1 MRRTEQ
7 VQGLRLMKFEEVYG
21 RTHRGGLSQAEAA
34 EVLGVSER
42 TFRRW
47 RDRYE
52 AEGADG
58 LYDRRLGR
66 LSARRAPVDEVA
78 RVLELFD
85 TRYWDFTAKHFHEK
99 LVADHGFKR
108 SYNWLRLSLQAHGR
122 RRAAPRRGAHR
133 RKRPR
138 RALPGMM
145 LHQDGSSH
153 EWVPGR
159 WWDLIVTMDD
169 ATSDIYSAFFVAEE
183 GTMSSFQGVSEAIRA
198 KGLFCS
204 LYADRASHY
213 WNTPEAGGKVDKD
226 TPTQVGRAL
235 AQLGIEL
242 IPAYSPEARGRSE
255 RMFGTLQK
263 RLPQELRLAGITDM
277 VEANRFLKEVFLPQ
291 HNARFATPAED
302 RGTAFVP
309 FTGALD
315 DILCIHEERTVS
327 NDNTVRY
334 KRLAL
339 QIPAGRHRRHYVKA
353 RVRVH
358 EYPDGTMAVFYH
370 RAECLTHVG
379 DSQAVRSL
387 TQCGEPMRFAMAAPI
402 DLRNDFDSVSLRR
415 LAKRT
420 RDATQSRRLLALAEV
435 YDGGSRTDASRIGG
449 VGLQIIRDW
458 VLRFN
463 ARGPDGLVDG
473 KSPGA
478 PSKLNADHRRALAE
492 VVEAGPVPAVD
503 GVVRWRRKDLA
514 RWLLETFAISLD
526 ETTVGRELKALG
538 FAKIS
543 ARPRHYA
550 QNELAVEA
558 FKKNFPAELAK
569 IRARLPKGVE
579 IELWWQDEARIGQK
593 NKLTRRWAR
602 RGTRPRAPRDQRTEW
617 AYIFG
622 AICPAKG
629 KGAGLVMPWCD
640 TDAMAAHLIEI
651 SAAVDPGAHAV
662 LIVDQA
668 GWHLTPKLAIPDNI
682 TVLALPPRSPEL
694 NPVENVWQ
702 FMRDNWLSNRIFKSY
717 EDIVAL
723 CCQAWNNLIDQP
735 WKIMSLGMRKWAHG
749 F

>member
-1 MRRTEQ
+1 MRWTEQ

-66 LSARRAPVDEVA
+66 VSAGQALPREA
-78 RVLELFD
+78 
-85 TRYWDFTAKHFHEK
+85 
-99 LVADHGFKR
+99 GGR
-108 SYNWLRLSLQAHGR
+108 SRLQAQLQL
-122 RRAAPRRGAHR
+122 AAAELASPWAQARGAQAW

-169 ATSDIYSAFFVAEE
+169 ATSAIYSAFFVAEE

-277 VEANRFLKEVFLPQ
+277 AGANRFLKELFLPQ

-302 RGTAFVP
+302 QGTAFVP

-334 KRLAL
+334 KRLAP

-358 EYPDGTMAVFYH
+358 EYPDGTMAVFHGPRCLARYH
-370 RAECLTHVG
+370 AEG
-379 DSQAVRSL
+379 QPIDSQTR
-387 TQCGEPMRFAMAAPI
+387 EAA
-402 DLRNDFDSVSLRR
+402 
-415 LAKRT
+415 
-420 RDATQSRRLLALAEV
+420 
-435 YDGGSRTDASRIGG
+435 
-449 VGLQIIRDW
+449 
-458 VLRFN
+458 
-463 ARGPDGLVDG
+463 
-473 KSPGA
+473 
-478 PSKLNADHRRALAE
+478 
-492 VVEAGPVPAVD
+492 
-503 GVVRWRRKDLA
+503 
-514 RWLLETFAISLD
+514 
-526 ETTVGRELKALG
+526 
-538 FAKIS
+538 
-543 ARPRHYA
+543 
-550 QNELAVEA
+550 
-558 FKKNFPAELAK
+558 
-569 IRARLPKGVE
+569 
-579 IELWWQDEARIGQK
+579 
-593 NKLTRRWAR
+593 
-602 RGTRPRAPRDQRTEW
+602 
-617 AYIFG
+617 
-622 AICPAKG
+622 
-629 KGAGLVMPWCD
+629 
-640 TDAMAAHLIEI
+640 
-651 SAAVDPGAHAV
+651 
-662 LIVDQA
+662 
-668 GWHLTPKLAIPDNI
+668 
-682 TVLALPPRSPEL
+682 
-694 NPVENVWQ
+694 
-702 FMRDNWLSNRIFKSY
+702 
-717 EDIVAL
+717 
-723 CCQAWNNLIDQP
+723 
-735 WKIMSLGMRKWAHG
+735 
-749 F
+749 